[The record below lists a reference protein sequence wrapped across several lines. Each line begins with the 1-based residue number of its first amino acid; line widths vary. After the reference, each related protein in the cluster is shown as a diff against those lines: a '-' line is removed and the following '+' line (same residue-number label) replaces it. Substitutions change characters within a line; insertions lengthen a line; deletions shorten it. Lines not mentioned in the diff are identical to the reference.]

1 MKAAWKVD
9 RKVASMAASKVDL
22 LVAWMDVLMADQMDK
37 K

>member
-1 MKAAWKVD
+1 LKAAWKVD
-9 RKVASMAASKVDL
+9 RKVASMAAWKVDL